1 MVDTERTLAEL
12 LVIFEDGQGAGSIS
26 EQDVRDLIVSLV
38 PAYGSMYVS
47 TAIETAVAAQ
57 NTPLKA
63 LGTTTAGDALHHF
76 THAANRLTYTGTPDR
91 DFTITVAL
99 SLTAAQNNQVLAFHI
114 AKNGAVI
121 AASEIQ
127 RKAATGADIG
137 AASVMVEID
146 LSTNDYVELWVENKS
161 ADTNLTI
168 EFMNFEIGGILV

>member
-1 MVDTERTLAEL
+1 MADTERTIAQL
-12 LVIFEDGQGAGSIS
+12 LTIFEDGQPAGSIS

-38 PAYGSMYVS
+38 AAYGSMYVS

-76 THAANRLTYTGTPDR
+76 THAANRLTYTGTPDQE
-91 DFTITVAL
+91 FIVSAAL
-99 SLTAAQNNQVLAFHI
+99 SLTAAQNDQVLAFHI

-127 RKAATGADIG
+127 RKAAKGADVG
-137 AASVMVEID
+137 AATVMVEID
-146 LSTNDYVELWVENKS
+146 LSTNDYIELWVENKS
-161 ADTNLTI
+161 SDANLTI
-168 EFMNFEIGGILV
+168 EFMNLEIRGVLV